1 MLSTPHP
8 LDACWRFRLSFSQKK
23 TGFSLIEMLVYL
35 SLFSVV
41 ALAIMAFYG
50 YFLSAS
56 IDNRDRAAT
65 GFDRAWVNA
74 ALASDLA
81 ADASTEHCLLLPS
94 PPRFSDAN
102 VPIAMIAITAS
113 SHEAE
118 KDWLGFSGSGIGE
131 AETITTQGISKQIIT
146 YDSILFNGQ
155 PVWPLAAADFE
166 PATGLLRICSSHGSG
181 CTSAL
186 ASNPTAD
193 QWRQALSTITYQARS
208 TPNTATKTI
217 RFALGFPVSES
228 FTTRI
233 DTSRFFT
240 YCQQAVS
247 LPPNFE

>member
-1 MLSTPHP
+1 MLPIPHP

-94 PPRFSDAN
+94 PPRLRDDN
-102 VPIAMIAITAS
+102 VPIAMITITAS

-131 AETITTQGISKQIIT
+131 AETITSQGISKQIIS

-166 PATGLLRICSSHGSG
+166 PATGRLRICSSHGSG
-181 CTSAL
+181 CTAAL
-186 ASNPTAD
+186 ASTPTAE